1 MSVLFVLNEN
11 KEGLVEHFG
20 IGSNTAELTEELLNE
35 NPEFKKQMQVFC
47 DELCRQHGL
56 DAVRVHGIDF
66 STVRYGR

>member
-11 KEGLVEHFG
+11 KEGLVERFG

-35 NPEFKKQMQVFC
+35 NPEFKKQMQAFC
-47 DELCRQHGL
+47 NQLCEQIGV
-56 DAVRVHGIDF
+56 DAVTIHGVDF